1 MRIPES
7 NLPRVV
13 VLGAGFG
20 GLQLCKRINKQKFQV
35 VLLDKHNYHTFQPL
49 LYQVATAGLEP
60 DSIAY
65 PIRKIFKSEKENFF
79 FRVAKVE
86 SIVQDENL
94 LHTSAGELHFDYL
107 VVATGST
114 TNFFGNKKLEKN
126 AMPMKTVPE
135 SLNLRSLFLQNFEQA
150 LLTTKV
156 DEVEKLLNFAVVG
169 GGPTGTELAGAIAE
183 LKSHVLPNDYPDID
197 FRKMTI
203 HLLEAGPSLL
213 AGMSKKSGEKARK
226 YLETLGVKVWMNT
239 AVDDYDGEIIVTNTG
254 KKIPSKFLIWAAGV
268 KGSLLDGFTENQI
281 VRGNR
286 LSVNEYSLVEGTQNI
301 FAIGDIASMTSKT
314 YPKGHPMMAQP
325 AIQQG
330 QLLAKNL
337 ERILEKNAPKP
348 FRYKDKGS
356 MATIGRNKAVAEV
369 GKLKFKGLFAWV
381 VWMFVHLLALVGFR
395 NKMVTFVNW
404 LYAYFNYEKGARLI
418 IRPFN
423 RKESKPEE
431 ETTEIVQSM

>member
-20 GLQLCKRINKQKFQV
+20 GLQVCKRLNKKKFQV
-35 VLLDKHNYHTFQPL
+35 VLLDRHNYHTFQPL

-65 PIRKIFKSEKENFF
+65 PIRKIFENEHDNFY
-79 FRVAKVE
+79 FRVAKAKEVN
-86 SIVQDENL
+86 QKENV
-94 LHTSAGELHFDYL
+94 LHTSAGTLDYDYL
-107 VVATGST
+107 VIATGSK
-114 TNFFGNKKLEKN
+114 TNFFGNSELEKY

-150 LLTTKV
+150 LLAGEV
-156 DEVEKLLNFAVVG
+156 DDVEKLLSFAVVG

-213 AGMSKKSGEKARK
+213 MGMSEASSNKAK
-226 YLETLGVKVWMNT
+226 DYLEKMGVKVWMNT
-239 AVDDYDGEIIVTNTG
+239 AVKKYDGEVLETNNG
-254 KKIPSKFLIWAAGV
+254 KRIPSRFLIWAAGV
-268 KGSLLDGFTENQI
+268 KGAPIEGLNEDQI
-281 VRGNR
+281 GKGSRV
-286 LSVNEYSLVEGTQNI
+286 LVNEFNCIKDSDNI
-301 FAIGDIASMTSKT
+301 FAIGDVAAMINEEN
-314 YPKGHPMMAQP
+314 PKGHPMVAQP

-337 ERILEKNAPKP
+337 EKHVANQPMKP
-348 FRYKDKGS
+348 FKYFDKGS

-369 GKLKFKGLFAWV
+369 KSFKFSGLFAWMI
-381 VWMFVHLLALVGFR
+381 WMFVHLMALVGFR
-395 NKMVTFVNW
+395 NKAVTFVNW
-404 LYAYFNYEKGARLI
+404 LYAYFNYDKGARLI
-418 IRPFN
+418 IRPFS
-423 RKESKPEE
+423 RVSGGHKKETVEVIVPE
-431 ETTEIVQSM
+431 